1 MLYKTM
7 VVYKTLNIY
16 VLNKFLPFHFCTIY
30 IQRIMHCILNPITQ
44 LHTFLNT
51 FTVLRSL
58 PSAQV

>member
-16 VLNKFLPFHFCTIY
+16 ILNKLFLPFHFCTIY
-30 IQRIMHCILNPITQ
+30 TAYLCILNPITQ